1 MQRGWVGE
9 VAGLFFFSLQKLFP
23 MRADEVGTN
32 HPIEYTSEEIHVI
45 QEGTKQV
52 FLNTKMHCIWDN
64 NTLFDR
70 FMWIYSLFSDK
81 SCNFA
86 ANTTNN

>member
-32 HPIEYTSEEIHVI
+32 HPIGYKSIRIDYFTFIHIKVDM
-45 QEGTKQV
+45 EK
-52 FLNTKMHCIWDN
+52 
-64 NTLFDR
+64 
-70 FMWIYSLFSDK
+70 
-81 SCNFA
+81 NFA
-86 ANTTNN
+86 NYKPRKIVI